1 MTFTACLL
9 LALVAGVEPPPA
21 SMTSHADF
29 APPAATS
36 SCPTDTDLSEQL
48 ADLKTHG
55 PQALWAA
62 KMIAAYQSER
72 VSLCTRLDARG
83 DMLTALRE
91 SLELTRQMLD
101 LERAMRAMYQ
111 HDLAEALK
119 RRAPARRRLFAC
131 VTGGAAGASIGGEG
145 FAGPAVACGWPLF

>member
-1 MTFTACLL
+1 MIALL
-9 LALVAGVEPPPA
+9 LLIAAAGTPPGGAVTPGAA
-21 SMTSHADF
+21 SSS
-29 APPAATS
+29 PAAA
-36 SCPTDTDLSEQL
+36 SCPADVDLAGLIEALATVGLQATTDA
-48 ADLKTHG
+48 ADMLEAYHNERD
-55 PQALWAA
+55 ALC
-62 KMIAAYQSER
+62 R
-72 VSLCTRLDARG
+72 RLDARG